1 MAGLAALCNSR
12 FMSQA
17 VLEPG
22 PSGDLIGRFIA
33 IVGAAHAITDLDEMA
48 PHMREW
54 RDRYHGRSPLVL
66 RPGTVDEVSRILAL
80 ANETHTP
87 IVPQGG
93 NTGLVGGQ
101 IPSERGTEIVV
112 SLSRLNRIRD
122 VDSEGNTLTV
132 DAGVTLQACQEA
144 ADNVDRLFPLSLGA
158 EGTCQIGGNLS
169 TNAGGVAVLAY
180 GNTRDLTL
188 GLEVVLPGGEVWDG
202 LRALRK
208 DNTGYA
214 LKHLF
219 VGAEGTLG
227 IITGAVLK
235 LFPKPKARETVFAG
249 LTSPR
254 DALSVFNRVQ
264 GAFGTALTSFEI
276 MPRIGID
283 FCLRH
288 LPGARDPL
296 EAAHPWYA
304 LIEISAG
311 NHRARGELEQTLM
324 AALEDGLIKDA
335 ALAASEDQRQAFW
348 HLRTGMSEVQ
358 REEGGS
364 IKHDVA
370 VPVASVPDFLEDAS
384 KAAVELIPG
393 SRPVAFGH
401 LGDGNIHFNISQ
413 PLDADKQAFLAR
425 WEEMNE
431 RIHGIVLD
439 FGGTIS
445 AEHGIG
451 RMKRDLMRGIKSEV
465 EMDLMRRIKAA
476 LDPNGIMNPGKV
488 L

>member
-1 MAGLAALCNSR
+1 MPRLNG
-12 FMSQA
+12 
-17 VLEPG
+17 V
-22 PSGDLIGRFIA
+22 
-33 IVGAAHAITDLDEMA
+33 
-48 PHMREW
+48 
-54 RDRYHGRSPLVL
+54 
-66 RPGTVDEVSRILAL
+66 
-80 ANETHTP
+80 
-87 IVPQGG
+87 
-93 NTGLVGGQ
+93 
-101 IPSERGTEIVV
+101 
-112 SLSRLNRIRD
+112 SRLNRIRGID
-122 VDSEGNTLTV
+122 PEGNTLTV

-144 ADNVDRLFPLSLGA
+144 ADGVDRLFPLSLGA

-188 GLEVVLPGGEVWDG
+188 GLEVVLPNGDVWDG

-219 VGAEGTLG
+219 IGAEGTLG

-249 LTSPR
+249 VASPHN
-254 DALSVFNRVQ
+254 ALALFNRVQ
-264 GAFGTALTSFEI
+264 GAFGTSLTSFEI

-288 LPGARDPL
+288 LSGARDPL
-296 EAAHPWYA
+296 EAAHPWYV
-304 LIEISAG
+304 LIEISSG
-311 NHRARGELEQTLM
+311 NDQRREEVEHLLM
-324 AALEDGLIKDA
+324 EALEDGLMEDA
-335 ALAASEDQRQAFW
+335 AFASSEDQRKAFW

-370 VPVASVPDFLEDAS
+370 VPVAAVPDFLEDAS

-393 SRPVAFGH
+393 SRPLPFGH

-413 PLDADKQAFLAR
+413 PLEADKQAFLGR

-431 RIHGIVLD
+431 LIHGIVLD
-439 FGGTIS
+439 YGGTIS

-451 RMKRDLMRGIKSEV
+451 QMKRDLMLGIKSEV
-465 EMDLMRRIKAA
+465 EMDLMRRMKTAF
-476 LDPNGIMNPGKV
+476 DPNGIMNPGKV
-488 L
+488 I

>member
-1 MAGLAALCNSR
+1 MAGLTALCNSR
-12 FMSQA
+12 LMSHA
-17 VLEPG
+17 VLE
-22 PSGDLIGRFIA
+22 SVLSKNLIDRFIA
-33 IVGAAHAITDLDEMA
+33 IVGAAHAITDANEME

-66 RPGTVDEVSRILAL
+66 KPATVGEVSHILAL
-80 ANETHTP
+80 ASETRTAV
-87 IVPQGG
+87 VPQGG

-101 IPSERGTEIVV
+101 IPSGSEIVV
-112 SLSRLNRIRD
+112 SLSRLNRIRGID
-122 VDSEGNTLTV
+122 PEGNTLTV

-144 ADNVDRLFPLSLGA
+144 ADGVDRLFPLSLGA

-188 GLEVVLPGGEVWDG
+188 GLEVVLPNGDVWDG

-219 VGAEGTLG
+219 IGSEGTLG

-249 LTSPR
+249 VASPHN
-254 DALSVFNRVQ
+254 ALALFNRVQ
-264 GAFGTALTSFEI
+264 GAFGTSLTSFEI
-276 MPRIGID
+276 MPRIGVD

-288 LPGARDPL
+288 LSGARDPL
-296 EAAHPWYA
+296 EAAHPWYV
-304 LIEISAG
+304 LIEISSG
-311 NHRARGELEQTLM
+311 NDQRREEVEHLLM
-324 AALEDGLIKDA
+324 EALEDGLMEDA
-335 ALAASEDQRQAFW
+335 AFASSEDQRKAFW

-370 VPVASVPDFLEDAS
+370 VPVAAVPDFLEDAS

-393 SRPVAFGH
+393 ARPLPFGH

-413 PLDADKQAFLAR
+413 PLEADKQAFLGR

-431 RIHGIVLD
+431 LIHGIVLD
-439 FGGTIS
+439 YGGTIS

-451 RMKRDLMRGIKSEV
+451 QMKRDLMLGIKSEV
-465 EMDLMRRIKAA
+465 EMDLMRRMKTAF
-476 LDPNGIMNPGKV
+476 DPNGIMNPGKV
-488 L
+488 I